1 MSPSNIWN
9 ERSSAQ
15 QIFAKHRPFKIIASS
30 LRIMC
35 NVLFWKY
42 LFTTTPSSSPRS
54 APSRLSFHSFLSHQV
69 QIVLSTVLDVWP
81 SAGKWS
87 THQGLFKK
95 KKKKRQDITWHDMA
109 WAGCMRM
116 VMQGSEV
123 SCHLQKLAWRC
134 NRKKMGCDPEEDKQ
148 GSGTRNQ
155 WECDG
160 SESWKF
166 SMMTAQNIG
175 QRDQWRLEQERLEQQ
190 GAWVNSGR
198 WFQVFD
204 ILMKDP
210 PTQAVGGVTGVKAAE
225 SQQTRSNLLKT
236 LLLSGLQVPLPS
248 LRLLRLL
255 QSRLKIRHQF
265 SVSTAPQQQG

>member
-1 MSPSNIWN
+1 
-9 ERSSAQ
+9 
-15 QIFAKHRPFKIIASS
+15 
-30 LRIMC
+30 
-35 NVLFWKY
+35 
-42 LFTTTPSSSPRS
+42 
-54 APSRLSFHSFLSHQV
+54 
-69 QIVLSTVLDVWP
+69 
-81 SAGKWS
+81 
-87 THQGLFKK
+87 
-95 KKKKRQDITWHDMA
+95 MA

-134 NRKKMGCDPEEDKQ
+134 NRKKKMLCDPEEDKQ

-166 SMMTAQNIG
+166 SVMTAQNIG
-175 QRDQWRLEQERLEQQ
+175 QRDQWRLEKERLEQQ

-204 ILMKDP
+204 SLMKDP

-248 LRLLRLL
+248 FRLLRLL

>member
-15 QIFAKHRPFKIIASS
+15 QIFVKHRPFKIIASS

-42 LFTTTPSSSPRS
+42 LSTTTPSSSPRS

-95 KKKKRQDITWHDMA
+95 KKRQDITWHDMA

-134 NRKKMGCDPEEDKQ
+134 NRKKKWGVIQKKTNRGQVQGTSENVMGLKAE
-148 GSGTRNQ
+148 
-155 WECDG
+155 
-160 SESWKF
+160 
-166 SMMTAQNIG
+166 
-175 QRDQWRLEQERLEQQ
+175 
-190 GAWVNSGR
+190 NSVWWQHR
-198 WFQVFD
+198 
-204 ILMKDP
+204 
-210 PTQAVGGVTGVKAAE
+210 T
-225 SQQTRSNLLKT
+225 
-236 LLLSGLQVPLPS
+236 
-248 LRLLRLL
+248 
-255 QSRLKIRHQF
+255 
-265 SVSTAPQQQG
+265 

>member
-42 LFTTTPSSSPRS
+42 LSTTTPSSSPRS

-95 KKKKRQDITWHDMA
+95 KKRQDITWHDMA

-116 VMQGSEV
+116 VMQGSKV
-123 SCHLQKLAWRC
+123 SCHLQKLARRC
-134 NRKKMGCDPEEDKQ
+134 NRKK
-148 GSGTRNQ
+148 N
-155 WECDG
+155 
-160 SESWKF
+160 
-166 SMMTAQNIG
+166 
-175 QRDQWRLEQERLEQQ
+175 
-190 GAWVNSGR
+190 
-198 WFQVFD
+198 
-204 ILMKDP
+204 
-210 PTQAVGGVTGVKAAE
+210 GVWSRRRQTGVRYKE
-225 SQQTRSNLLKT
+225 PVRMWWVWK
-236 LLLSGLQVPLPS
+236 
-248 LRLLRLL
+248 
-255 QSRLKIRHQF
+255 LKIQCDD
-265 SVSTAPQQQG
+265 STEHRAERSMEIREGKAGTARSLGEQW